1 VTNFAVS
8 LPREDFECLDANA
21 SAGPVVMVAIRALR
35 VAGSP
40 RIAGENLEHVRA
52 LADTP
57 DELPPIIVHRP
68 TMRVVDGIHR
78 LRAAKLRNQQDIA
91 VRFFDGDEADAFV
104 LAVRTNVSHGLPLSL
119 AERKAAANS
128 IVATHPHW
136 SDRLIA
142 SVTGLSAK
150 TIGEVRRHNKVPQPE
165 SRVGQDGRVRPI
177 NSLEKRRLASTLM
190 RDDPN
195 LSLRQVAK
203 AAGISPETARAVRAR
218 LQVGEDPT
226 VRKRVGS
233 KKTEEKRQQQQART
247 PAPLPMPDR
256 VTVMRYLRTDPTL
269 RFSETGRTLLRL
281 LDVHS
286 MSNDRWAVMVRNV
299 PPHAR
304 ETIAQAALECARVW
318 RTVAEQLERNSYGA
332 H

>member
-8 LPREDFECLDANA
+8 LPREDFECLDANTG
-21 SAGPVVMVAIRALR
+21 AGPVVRVAVRALR

-57 DELPPIIVHRP
+57 DELPPIIVHRQ
-68 TMRVVDGIHR
+68 TMRVIDGVHR
-78 LRAAKLRNQQDIA
+78 LRAAKIRNQQDIA

-128 IVATHPHW
+128 IVTTHPHW

-150 TIGEVRRHNKVPQPE
+150 TIGEVRRNNKVPQPE

-190 RDDPN
+190 REDPN

-218 LQVGEDPT
+218 LQRGEDPT

-233 KKTEEKRQQQQART
+233 KKSEEKRQQQQSRN

>member
-1 VTNFAVS
+1 MTNFAAVS
-8 LPREDFECLDANA
+8 LSRDDFEYLDA
-21 SAGPVVMVAIRALR
+21 SGSSGPVVRVAIRALR

-40 RIAGENLEHVRA
+40 RMAGENLEHVRT

-68 TMRVVDGIHR
+68 TMRVIDGVHR

-91 VRFFDGDEADAFV
+91 VRFFDGDEADCFV
-104 LAVRTNVSHGLPLSL
+104 LAVRANVSHGLPLSL
-119 AERKAAANS
+119 AERKAAATS
-128 IVATHPHW
+128 IVASHPHW

-150 TIGEVRRHNKVPQPE
+150 TIGEVRRTVKAPQPD
-165 SRVGQDGRVRPI
+165 RRIGQDGRVRPI
-177 NSLEKRRLASTLM
+177 NSLEKRRLASNLM
-190 RDDPN
+190 RADPN

-218 LQVGEDPT
+218 LQRGEDPA
-226 VRKRVGS
+226 VRQRVGTR
-233 KKTEEKRQQQQART
+233 KNEEKRQPKPQPPT
-247 PAPLPMPDR
+247 PLPDR
-256 VTVMRYLRTDPTL
+256 STVLRYLRTDPTL
-269 RFSETGRTLLRL
+269 RFTDTGRTLLRL

-286 MSNDRWAVMVRNV
+286 MPNERWATMVRNV
-299 PPHAR
+299 PPHCR

-318 RTVAEQLERNSYGA
+318 RTVAEQLERNSHG
-332 H
+332 HG

>member
-8 LPREDFECLDANA
+8 LSPDEFDYLDSSG
-21 SAGPVVMVAIRALR
+21 SAGPVVRVAIRALR

-57 DELPPIIVHRP
+57 DELPPIIVHRE
-68 TMRVVDGIHR
+68 TMRVIDGIHR

-104 LAVRTNVSHGLPLSL
+104 IAVRANVSHGLPLSL
-119 AERKAAANS
+119 AERKAAATS
-128 IVATHPHW
+128 IVASHPHW

-150 TIGEVRRHNKVPQPE
+150 TIGEVRRTVKAPQPD
-165 SRVGQDGRVRPI
+165 RRIGQDGRVRPI
-177 NSLEKRRLASTLM
+177 NSLEKRRVASNLM
-190 RDDPN
+190 RADPN

-218 LQVGEDPT
+218 LQRGEDPA
-226 VRKRVGS
+226 VRQRVGA
-233 KKTEEKRQQQQART
+233 KKAEDKRQPRQVST
-247 PAPLPMPDR
+247 PLPLPDR
-256 VTVMRYLRTDPTL
+256 STVLRYLRTDPTL
-269 RFSETGRTLLRL
+269 RFTETGRTLLRL

-286 MSNDRWAVMVRNV
+286 MSNEKWATMVRSV
-299 PPHAR
+299 PPHCR
-304 ETIAQAALECARVW
+304 ETIAQAAMECARVW
-318 RTVAEQLERNSYGA
+318 RTVAEQLERSSVG
-332 H
+332 

>member
-1 VTNFAVS
+1 MTNFAVS
-8 LPREDFECLDANA
+8 LPREDFECLDAGTG
-21 SAGPVVMVAIRALR
+21 AGPVVRVAVRALR

-57 DELPPIIVHRP
+57 DELPPIIVHRQ
-68 TMRVVDGIHR
+68 TMRVIDGIHR
-78 LRAAKLRNQQDIA
+78 LRAAKLRNLQDIA

-128 IVATHPHW
+128 IVTTHPHW

-150 TIGEVRRHNKVPQPE
+150 TIGEVRRSNNVPQPE

-190 RDDPN
+190 REDPN

-218 LQVGEDPT
+218 LQRGEDPT
-226 VRKRVGS
+226 VRKRVGT
-233 KKTEEKRQQQQART
+233 KKTEEKRQQHQART
-247 PAPLPMPDR
+247 QPSLPLPDR

-286 MSNDRWAVMVRNV
+286 MSNDRWATMVRNV